1 MGIQGRTL
9 WAIVVAL
16 CGGMAACAAHAP
28 PAERPVAAAAP
39 PAVADPGA
47 DLTGVTWRLVGFKGG
62 DDRAFAPDDRSSYT
76 LRFTPDGKVQ
86 ARLDCN
92 RGMGSWTSAGPGQLA
107 LGPLALTRAM
117 CPPGSLHD
125 RLAKDWG
132 YVRSYVLEDGHL
144 YLSLLADA
152 GIYEYEPE
160 PVP

>member
-1 MGIQGRTL
+1 
-9 WAIVVAL
+9 
-16 CGGMAACAAHAP
+16 
-28 PAERPVAAAAP
+28 
-39 PAVADPGA
+39 VADPGA

-62 DDRAFAPDDRSSYT
+62 DDHTFAPEDRAKYT
-76 LRFTPDGKVQ
+76 LRFAPDGKVQ

-92 RGMGSWTSAGPGQLA
+92 RGMGNWTSAGPGQLA

-132 YVRSYVLEDGHL
+132 YVRSYVLKDGHL

-160 PVP
+160 PAP